1 MYCLTSCWW
10 NAVRFE
16 LSLVGKV
23 FALILRLGYLEASA
37 IDFFCYPTP
46 LHGLRC
52 EVVVNG
58 LGSCSN
64 VAVSRPL
71 CRRVNYDNPY
81 QSSSLVS
88 VSYYDQRN

>member
-1 MYCLTSCWW
+1 MYRLTSCGW
-10 NAVRFE
+10 NAGRFK
-16 LSLVGKV
+16 LSLVGQA
-23 FALILRLGYLEASA
+23 FALILRLDYLEASA
-37 IDFFCYPTP
+37 IDFFWYPIH
-46 LHGLRC
+46 LHGLSC

-71 CRRVNYDNPY
+71 CRRVDYDNPC

-88 VSYYDQRN
+88 VSYYDQRI